1 MSHGLDVDVDLGEL
15 AQELWQA
22 HLEEFVGD
30 AITEQAGDAVERE
43 HRSWDHVGIDGCGL
57 DDLGAHVEQRLRDYM
72 TMNRHN
78 LCGLGE
84 AFEAAVR
91 RATDGLEGHAWD
103 DPLVE
108 RIVKLEET
116 VTVLANGVRTTFGS
130 LRALP

>member
-22 HLEEFVGD
+22 HLEDFVEVLVR
-30 AITEQAGDAVERE
+30 EQAGD
-43 HRSWDHVGIDGCGL
+43 L
-57 DDLGAHVEQRLRDYM
+57 DDLGAHVEQLLKDYM
-72 TMNRHN
+72 TMSRHN

-91 RATDGLEGHAWD
+91 RAVDDLEGHTRD
-103 DPLVE
+103 DNLVE
-108 RIVKLEET
+108 RIAELEEK